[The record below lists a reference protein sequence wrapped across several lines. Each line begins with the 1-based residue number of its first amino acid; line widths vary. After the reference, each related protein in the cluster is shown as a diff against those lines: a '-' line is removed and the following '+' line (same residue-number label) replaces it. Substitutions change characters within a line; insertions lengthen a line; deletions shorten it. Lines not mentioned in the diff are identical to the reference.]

1 MSQTNA
7 NAPMDGAPAINT
19 PVGQTPPVGHTVAS
33 GGAGHG
39 AAGSGLRRRYAL
51 EFFMAVVLGVAPF
64 LAPLVGMG
72 PDLLGRILI
81 WGLFGLGF
89 DLLFGYT
96 GLLSF
101 GQAAFYGTGSFITA
115 YLMTADIIPNMLLAL
130 FFGMVVAAVLGLII
144 GYLTLQRSGIYFAM
158 STLAFGEMI
167 YFLEFGPLRNWTGG
181 ENGIPGIPMPEVDL
195 GFWSIAIQPGWPM
208 YTFLAVMFFI
218 GFVIARR
225 ISLSP
230 FGVVLTAIKGN
241 PNRAMAVGH
250 KIWSYKLAIFVVA
263 AAYGGV
269 AGGLLGLFQGYMPP
283 DAFNLHTSAEI
294 VIQTVMGGA
303 GTLLGPLVGATIW
316 LYLYEVLQFVDA
328 VGPYWRLILG
338 VVFVVLVTVFRG
350 GIVGE
355 YIAWRNRR
363 MTRRVALATG
373 TGAAHAPQ
381 AQHTVPLVMR
391 DTEKT
396 PQGTPVLRA
405 DNIAKH
411 YGGLKAV
418 KGVSISIEEG
428 ELRGLIG
435 PNGAGKSTFF
445 KMLAGEIEPTLGQ
458 VFLRG
463 KNITG
468 VGVTSVCQMGMS
480 KSYQVNELFDALT
493 VRQNILMSVLGQM
506 RGSFRFDAL
515 ASLGGRKGY
524 NEQVEAAM
532 HLVEL
537 THRADTPIHELSYGE
552 KRRVE
557 IGLALATGANVL
569 LLDEPLAGMSPE
581 ERVHTVALLKTLR
594 KGRTVLI
601 VEHDMDAMFEL
612 ADKITVLY
620 DGNFLAEGTP
630 EEIRASKAV
639 QDAYLGGMEES

>member
-1 MSQTNA
+1 MSRLNA
-7 NAPMDGAPAINT
+7 NVSTDGTQTLGGPAI
-19 PVGQTPPVGHTVAS
+19 GQHGQGLATRS
-33 GGAGHG
+33 GYV
-39 AAGSGLRRRYAL
+39 RRRYSL
-51 EFFMAVVLGVAPF
+51 ELLVAIILIVSPFVAPM
-64 LAPLVGMG
+64 VGMG
-72 PDLLGRILI
+72 PDLMGRILI

-101 GQAAFYGTGSFITA
+101 GQAAFYGTGSFVTA
-115 YLMTADIIPNMLLAL
+115 YLLTTGIVDNMLIAL
-130 FFGMVVAAVLGLII
+130 CFSLVVASILGLMI

-167 YFLEFGPLRNWTGG
+167 YFLEFGPLRDWTGG
-181 ENGIPGIPMPEVDL
+181 ENGIPGIPMPVLDL
-195 GFWSIAIQPGWPM
+195 GFWSMQIKSGWPM
-208 YTFLAVMFFI
+208 YVFLAVMFYI

-230 FGVVLTAIKGN
+230 FGVILTAIKGN
-241 PNRAMAVGH
+241 PQRAMAVGH

-316 LYLYEVLQFVDA
+316 LYLYEVLQFVDF

-338 VVFVVLVTVFRG
+338 VVFVLLVTMFRR

-355 YIAWRNRR
+355 IIALRDRR
-363 MTRRVALATG
+363 MTRRIARATD
-373 TGAAHAPQ
+373 TGGAGVMPTSVTTP
-381 AQHTVPLVMR
+381 TVPLIMR
-391 DTEKT
+391 EVTKVSN
-396 PQGTPVLRA
+396 GTPVLRA

-418 KGVSISIEEG
+418 KGVSISIAEG

-445 KMLAGEIEPTLGQ
+445 KMLAGEIPPTSGE

-463 KNITG
+463 QNITG
-468 VGVTSVCQMGMS
+468 IGVTSVCQLGMS

-493 VRQNILMSVLGQM
+493 VRQNILMSVLGQH
-506 RGSFRFDAL
+506 RGQFRFDAL
-515 ASLGGRKGY
+515 SSLHNKTLY

-532 HLVEL
+532 ALVEL
-537 THRADTPIHELSYGE
+537 MHRADTPIHELSYGE

-581 ERVHTVALLKTLR
+581 ERVHTIALLKNLR

-612 ADKITVLY
+612 ADQITVLY
-620 DGNFLAEGTP
+620 DGNYLAEGTP
-630 EEIRASKAV
+630 DEIRASKAV

>member
-1 MSQTNA
+1 MSQSDNSVA
-7 NAPMDGAPAINT
+7 IEAGASAAQ
-19 PVGQTPPVGHTVAS
+19 GRA
-33 GGAGHG
+33 AG
-39 AAGSGLRRRYAL
+39 AAARPAGAIRRRYAV
-51 EFFMAVVLGVAPF
+51 EFITAMVLCAAPF
-64 LAPLVGMG
+64 LAPLIGAG
-72 PDLLGRILI
+72 PDLLGRVLI

-89 DLLFGYT
+89 DLLFGYA

-101 GQAAFYGTGSFITA
+101 GQAAFYGTGSFVTA
-115 YLMTADIIPNMLLAL
+115 YLLTTGIIPNMLLAL
-130 FFGMVVAAVLGLII
+130 VVAMLVASVLGLLI
-144 GYLTLQRSGIYFAM
+144 GYLTLRRSGIYFAM
-158 STLAFGEMI
+158 STLAFAEMI
-167 YFLEFGPLRNWTGG
+167 YFLEFGPLRDWTGG
-181 ENGIPGIPMPEVDL
+181 ENGIPGIPEPTIDL
-195 GFWSIAIQPGWPM
+195 GFFSYAIQPGWPM
-208 YTFLAVMFFI
+208 YTFLAVMFFL

-230 FGVVLTAIKGN
+230 FGVILTAIRGN
-241 PNRAMAVGH
+241 PVRAMAVGH
-250 KIWSYKLAIFVVA
+250 RIQRYKLAVFVVA

-283 DAFNLHTSAEI
+283 DAFNLHTSAEL

-303 GTLLGPLVGATIW
+303 GTLFGPLLGALIW
-316 LYLYEVLQFVDA
+316 LYLFEVLQFVDS

-338 VVFVVLVTVFRG
+338 VIFVILVTVFRR
-350 GIVGE
+350 GICGE
-355 YIAWRNRR
+355 FIAWRDKR
-363 MTRRVALATG
+363 MTRRINRATDTSQSHSAAQRG
-373 TGAAHAPQ
+373 HGAQLRMRQSVSAAPG
-381 AQHTVPLVMR
+381 V
-391 DTEKT
+391 
-396 PQGTPVLRA
+396 PVLQA
-405 DNIAKH
+405 NNIAKH

-418 KGVSISIEEG
+418 KGVSIAVQEG

-445 KMLAGEIEPTLGQ
+445 KMLAGEIEPTSGE

-463 KNITG
+463 GNITG
-468 VGVTSVCQMGMS
+468 IGVTQVCQMGMS

-515 ASLGGRKGY
+515 ASLNGVSGY
-524 NEQVEAAM
+524 GEQVEAAM
-532 HLVEL
+532 ELVEL
-537 THRADTPIHELSYGE
+537 SHKADTPVHELSYGE

-581 ERVHTVALLKTLR
+581 ERVHAVALLKSIR
-594 KGRTVLI
+594 RGRTVLI

-630 EEIRASKAV
+630 QEIQANKAV
-639 QDAYLGGMEES
+639 QEAYLGGVEES

>member
-1 MSQTNA
+1 MSRVNAEVSMDGTQTL
-7 NAPMDGAPAINT
+7 GAPAGLAT
-19 PVGQTPPVGHTVAS
+19 RS
-33 GGAGHG
+33 GAI
-39 AAGSGLRRRYAL
+39 RRRYSL
-51 EFFMAVVLGVAPF
+51 ELLVAIILIVSPFVAP
-64 LAPLVGMG
+64 VIGMG
-72 PDLLGRILI
+72 PDLMGRILI

-115 YLMTADIIPNMLLAL
+115 YLLTTGIVSNMLVAL
-130 FFGMVVAAVLGLII
+130 FLSLIGASILGLMI
-144 GYLTLQRSGIYFAM
+144 GYLTLRRSGIYFAM

-167 YFLEFGPLRNWTGG
+167 YFLEFGPLRDWTGG
-181 ENGIPGIPMPEVDL
+181 EIGIPGIPMPEISL
-195 GFWSIAIQPGWPM
+195 GFWSMPIQSGWPM
-208 YTFLAVMFFI
+208 YIFLAVIFFI

-230 FGVVLTAIKGN
+230 FGVILTAIKGN
-241 PNRAMAVGH
+241 PQRAMAVGH
-250 KIWSYKLAIFVVA
+250 KIWSYKLAVFVVA

-316 LYLYEVLQFVDA
+316 LYLFEVLQFVELI
-328 VGPYWRLILG
+328 GPYWRLILG
-338 VVFVVLVTVFRG
+338 IVFVVLVTLFRR

-355 YIAWRNRR
+355 IIAWRDQRMARR
-363 MTRRVALATG
+363 MARATDTMTSGLSSAG
-373 TGAAHAPQ
+373 TIP
-381 AQHTVPLVMR
+381 TVPLVMR
-391 DTEKT
+391 EVEKT

-445 KMLAGEIEPTLGQ
+445 KMLAGEIPPTKGE

-468 VGVTSVCQMGMS
+468 IGVTAVCQMGMS
-480 KSYQVNELFDALT
+480 KSYQVNELFEALT
-493 VRQNILMSVLGQM
+493 VRQNILMSVLGLK
-506 RGSFRFDAL
+506 RGQFRFDAL
-515 ASLGGRKGY
+515 ASLNSNKSY

-532 HLVEL
+532 ALVEL
-537 THRADTPIHELSYGE
+537 LHRADTPIHELSYGE

-581 ERVHTVALLKTLR
+581 ERVHTVALLKKIR
-594 KGRTVLI
+594 QGRTVLI

-620 DGNFLAEGTP
+620 DGNYLAEGTP
-630 EEIRASKAV
+630 EEIKSSKAV

>member
-1 MSQTNA
+1 MSRQNDTATMQTTA
-7 NAPMDGAPAINT
+7 GVPGDSAAPAAT
-19 PVGQTPPVGHTVAS
+19 RRPG
-33 GGAGHG
+33 
-39 AAGSGLRRRYAL
+39 GLRRRYAV
-51 EFFMAVVLGVAPF
+51 EVITAIVLGVAPF
-64 LAPLVGMG
+64 LAPLIGAG
-72 PDLLGRILI
+72 PDLLGRVLI

-89 DLLFGYT
+89 DLLFGYA

-101 GQAAFYGTGSFITA
+101 GQAAFYGTGSFVTA
-115 YLMTADIIPNMLLAL
+115 YLLTTGIIPNMLLAL
-130 FFGMVVAAVLGLII
+130 FVAMLVASVLGLLI
-144 GYLTLQRSGIYFAM
+144 GYLTLRRSGIYFAM

-167 YFLEFGPLRNWTGG
+167 YFLEFGPLRDWTGG
-181 ENGIPGIPMPEVDL
+181 ENGIPGIPEPVIDF
-195 GFWSIAIQPGWPM
+195 GFFSILVQPGWPM
-208 YTFLAVMFFI
+208 YTFLACMFFI

-241 PNRAMAVGH
+241 PTRAMAVGH
-250 KIWSYKLAIFVVA
+250 KIHHYKLAVFVVA

-303 GTLLGPLVGATIW
+303 GTLFGPLLGAMIW

-338 VVFVVLVTVFRG
+338 VVFVILVTVFRR
-350 GIVGE
+350 GICGE
-355 YIAWRNRR
+355 FIAWRNKR
-363 MTRRVALATG
+363 MTRRLTRAVEA
-373 TGAAHAPQ
+373 GAEPTTRRVGAPLEMRQ
-381 AQHTVPLVMR
+381 SAAVPA
-391 DTEKT
+391 
-396 PQGTPVLRA
+396 GTPVLRA
-405 DNIAKH
+405 DNLAKH

-445 KMLAGEIEPTLGQ
+445 KMLAGEIEPTSGE

-463 KNITG
+463 DKITG
-468 VGVTSVCQMGMS
+468 IGVTQVCQLGMS

-493 VRQNILMSVLGQM
+493 VRQNILMSVLGQK

-515 ASLGGRKGY
+515 ASLNGASGY
-524 NEQVEAAM
+524 SDQVEAALE
-532 HLVEL
+532 LVEL
-537 THRADTPIHELSYGE
+537 EHKADTLVHELSYGE

-569 LLDEPLAGMSPE
+569 LFDEPLAGMSPE
-581 ERVHTVALLKTLR
+581 ERVHAVALLKSIR
-594 KGRTVLI
+594 RGRTVLI

-639 QDAYLGGMEES
+639 QDAYLGGVEES

>member
-1 MSQTNA
+1 MSQTDNSVA
-7 NAPMDGAPAINT
+7 IKAGENVAEAPSMP
-19 PVGQTPPVGHTVAS
+19 
-33 GGAGHG
+33 
-39 AAGSGLRRRYAL
+39 AGSAGAYRRRYAV
-51 EFFMAVVLGVAPF
+51 EVITAMVLCVAPF
-64 LAPLVGMG
+64 MAPLIGAG
-72 PDLLGRILI
+72 PDLLGRVLI

-89 DLLFGYT
+89 DLLFGYA

-101 GQAAFYGTGSFITA
+101 GQAAFYGTGSFVTA
-115 YLMTADIIPNMLLAL
+115 YLLTTGIIPNMLLAL
-130 FFGMVVAAVLGLII
+130 VVAMLVASVLGLLI
-144 GYLTLQRSGIYFAM
+144 GYLTLRRSGIYFAM
-158 STLAFGEMI
+158 STLAFAEMI
-167 YFLEFGPLRNWTGG
+167 YFLEFGPLRDWTGG
-181 ENGIPGIPMPEVDL
+181 ENGIPGIPEPAIEL
-195 GFWSIAIQPGWPM
+195 GFFSYTIQPGWPM
-208 YTFLAVMFFI
+208 YTFLAVMFFV

-230 FGVVLTAIKGN
+230 FGVILTAIRGN
-241 PNRAMAVGH
+241 PVRAMAVGH
-250 KIWSYKLAIFVVA
+250 KIQRYKLAVFVVA

-283 DAFNLHTSAEI
+283 DAFNLHTSAEL

-303 GTLLGPLVGATIW
+303 GTLFGPLLGAFIW
-316 LYLYEVLQFVDA
+316 LYLFEVLQFVDS

-338 VVFVVLVTVFRG
+338 VIFVILVTVFRR
-350 GIVGE
+350 GICGE
-355 YIAWRNRR
+355 FIAWRNKR
-363 MTRRVALATG
+363 MTRRIARAE
-373 TGAAHAPQ
+373 TGARQQTRRQRAVQLLMREAAP
-381 AQHTVPLVMR
+381 VEP
-391 DTEKT
+391 
-396 PQGTPVLRA
+396 GSPVLQA
-405 DNIAKH
+405 NNIAKH

-418 KGVSISIEEG
+418 KGVSISVAEG

-445 KMLAGEIEPTLGQ
+445 KMLAGEILPTSGE

-463 KNITG
+463 GNITG
-468 VGVTSVCQMGMS
+468 IGVTQVCQLGMS

-493 VRQNILMSVLGQM
+493 VRQNILMSVLGQK

-515 ASLGGRKGY
+515 SSLNGVSGY
-524 NEQVEAAM
+524 GEQVEAAM
-532 HLVEL
+532 ALVEL
-537 THRADTPIHELSYGE
+537 SDKADTPVHELSYGE

-581 ERVHTVALLKTLR
+581 ERVHAVALLKSIR
-594 KGRTVLI
+594 RGRTVLI

-630 EEIRASKAV
+630 EEIQASKAV
-639 QDAYLGGMEES
+639 QEAYLGGVVES

>member
-1 MSQTNA
+1 MSQTNESVIQ
-7 NAPMDGAPAINT
+7 GAQP
-19 PVGQTPPVGHTVAS
+19 
-33 GGAGHG
+33 
-39 AAGSGLRRRYAL
+39 AAGAYIDPQASALRQRYGVLLIAAL
-51 EFFMAVVLGVAPF
+51 VLVVAPF
-64 LAPLVGMG
+64 VAPIFGAG
-72 PDLLGRILI
+72 PDLLSRVLI

-115 YLMTADIIPNMLLAL
+115 YLLTSGIIDNMLVAL
-130 FFGMVVAAVLGLII
+130 VFSIIGAAILGVII
-144 GYLTLQRSGIYFAM
+144 GYLTLRRSGIYFAM
-158 STLAFGEMI
+158 STLAFAEMI
-167 YFLEFGPLRNWTGG
+167 YFLEFGPLRDWTGG
-181 ENGIPGIPMPEVDL
+181 ENGIPGIPEASIDI
-195 GFWSIAIQPGWPM
+195 GFYHLTIGPGWPM
-208 YTFLAVMFFI
+208 YTFLAVLFFL
-218 GFVIARR
+218 GFLVARR

-230 FGVVLTAIKGN
+230 FGVVLTAIREN
-241 PNRAMAVGH
+241 PERAMAVGH
-250 KIWSYKLAIFVVA
+250 VIQRYKLAVFAIA
-263 AAYGGV
+263 AAYGGL

-283 DAFNLHTSAEI
+283 DAFNLHTSAEL

-303 GTLLGPLVGATIW
+303 GTLFGPLLGALIW

-338 VVFVVLVTVFRG
+338 IIFVVLVTVFRR
-350 GIVGE
+350 GICGE
-355 YIAWRNRR
+355 FLAWRNRR
-363 MTRRVALATG
+363 LNRRMSAAVAG
-373 TGAAHAPQ
+373 
-381 AQHTVPLVMR
+381 QHSHHSGVPASALVMR
-391 DTEKT
+391 DALPMASGE
-396 PQGTPVLRA
+396 PVLRA

-418 KGVSISIEEG
+418 KGVSISIQEG

-445 KMLAGEIEPTLGQ
+445 RMLAGEILPTHGR
-458 VFLRG
+458 VYLR
-463 KNITG
+463 NQDITG
-468 VGVTSVCQMGMS
+468 IGVTQVCQLGMS
-480 KSYQVNELFDALT
+480 KSYQVNTLFDQLT
-493 VRQNILMSVLGQM
+493 VRQNILMSVLGQK
-506 RGSFRFDAL
+506 RGPFKLDAL
-515 ASLGGRKGY
+515 KAVESVKGCT
-524 NEQVEAAM
+524 EQVAAVLD
-532 HLVEL
+532 LVEL

-581 ERVHTVALLKTLR
+581 ERVSTVALLKNIR

-612 ADKITVLY
+612 ADRITVLY

-630 EEIRASKAV
+630 EEIRNSKAV
-639 QDAYLGGMEES
+639 QDAYLGGMEDDK

>member
-1 MSQTNA
+1 MSQINA
-7 NAPMDGAPAINT
+7 NAPTNGAQTLNSPTGGPA
-19 PVGQTPPVGHTVAS
+19 
-33 GGAGHG
+33 
-39 AAGSGLRRRYAL
+39 GLATGTGYVRRRYSL
-51 EFFMAVVLGVAPF
+51 ELFVAILLAVAPF
-64 LAPLVGMG
+64 MAPMIGMG
-72 PDLLGRILI
+72 PDLMGRILI

-101 GQAAFYGTGSFITA
+101 GQAAFYGTGSFVTA
-115 YLMTADIIPNMLLAL
+115 YLLTTGIVPNMLIALFLAL
-130 FFGMVVAAVLGLII
+130 VVASILGLII

-167 YFLEFGPLRNWTGG
+167 YFLEFGPLREWTGG
-181 ENGIPGIPMPEVDL
+181 ENGIPGVPMPKIDL
-195 GFWSIAIQPGWPM
+195 GFWSMNIQAGWPM
-208 YTFLAVMFFI
+208 YIFLAVMFYL

-230 FGVVLTAIKGN
+230 FGVILTAIKGN

-283 DAFNLHTSAEI
+283 DAFNLHTSAEV

-316 LYLYEVLQFVDA
+316 LYLYEVLQFVDF

-338 VVFVVLVTVFRG
+338 VVFVVLVTMFRR

-355 YIAWRNRR
+355 YIAWRNHR
-363 MTRRVALATG
+363 MTRRVARAMDTG
-373 TGAAHAPQ
+373 STQNNAAVPTA
-381 AQHTVPLVMR
+381 PLVMR
-391 DTEKT
+391 QIDKS

-418 KGVSISIEEG
+418 KGVSISIQEG
-428 ELRGLIG
+428 ELHGLIG

-445 KMLAGEIEPTLGQ
+445 KMLAGEIQPTKGE

-468 VGVTSVCQMGMS
+468 IGVTSVCQLGMS

-493 VRQNILMSVLGQM
+493 VRQNILMSVLGQK
-506 RGSFRFDAL
+506 RGQFRFDAL
-515 ASLGGRKGY
+515 ASINSDPTY
-524 NEQVEAAM
+524 HEQVEASM

-537 THRADTPIHELSYGE
+537 MHRADTPIHELSYGE

-581 ERVHTVALLKTLR
+581 ERVHTVALLKKIR
-594 KGRTVLI
+594 VGRTVLI

-620 DGNFLAEGTP
+620 DGNYLAEGTP
-630 EEIRASKAV
+630 DEIRASKEV
-639 QDAYLGGMEES
+639 QDAYLGGMEE

>member
-1 MSQTNA
+1 MSRST
-7 NAPMDGAPAINT
+7 T
-19 PVGQTPPVGHTVAS
+19 STAS
-33 GGAGHG
+33 IEAG
-39 AAGSGLRRRYAL
+39 AAPVDATAAATIGPNGGRLRRRYKV
-51 EFFMAVVLGVAPF
+51 EFYLGIVLILAPF
-64 LAPLVGMG
+64 IAPFVGAG
-72 PDLLGRILI
+72 PDLLGRVLI

-101 GQAAFYGTGSFITA
+101 GQAAFYGTGSFVTA
-115 YLMTADIIPNMLLAL
+115 YLLTTGIIPNMLVAL
-130 FFGMVVAAVLGLII
+130 VVAMLIASALGLVI
-144 GYLTLQRSGIYFAM
+144 GYLTLRRSGIYFAM

-167 YFLEFGPLRNWTGG
+167 YFLEFGPLRDWTGG
-181 ENGIPGIPMPEVDL
+181 ENGIPGIPEPLVDF
-195 GFWSIAIQPGWPM
+195 GFWSTTVKPGWPM
-208 YTFLAVMFFI
+208 YIFLAVMFYI
-218 GFVIARR
+218 GFLIARR
-225 ISLSP
+225 IALSP
-230 FGVVLTAIKGN
+230 FGVILTAIRGN
-241 PNRAMAVGH
+241 PTRAMAVGH
-250 KIWSYKLAIFVVA
+250 KIRHYKLAVFVIA

-283 DAFNLHTSAEI
+283 DAFMLETSAEV
-294 VIQTVMGGA
+294 VIQTVMGGT
-303 GTLLGPLVGATIW
+303 GTLFGPLLGALIW

-338 VVFVVLVTVFRG
+338 VIFVVLVTVFRR
-350 GIVGE
+350 GICGE

-363 MTRRVALATG
+363 MTRRIARAMDVNPVGQGSAKRTSS
-373 TGAAHAPQ
+373 AP
-381 AQHTVPLVMR
+381 LIMR
-391 DTEKT
+391 KVTNAR
-396 PQGTPVLRA
+396 PGTPVLQA
-405 DNIAKH
+405 NNVAKH

-418 KGVSISIEEG
+418 KGVSVTIEEG

-445 KMLAGEIEPTLGQ
+445 KMLAGEIEPTLGE
-458 VFLRG
+458 VFMRG
-463 KNITG
+463 ENITG
-468 VGVTSVCQMGMS
+468 IGVTQVCQMGMS

-493 VRQNILMSVLGQM
+493 VRQNILMSVLGQK
-506 RGSFRFDAL
+506 RGGFRLDAL
-515 ASLGGRKGY
+515 VSLDSDKSY

-532 HLVEL
+532 ELVEL
-537 THRADTPIHELSYGE
+537 LDYADVPVHELSYGQ

-581 ERVHTVALLKTLR
+581 ERVHTIALLKNIR
-594 KGRTVLI
+594 IGRTVLI

-630 EEIRASKAV
+630 DEIRNSKAV
-639 QDAYLGGMEES
+639 QDAYLGGMDD

>member
-1 MSQTNA
+1 MSRQNDTATMQTTA
-7 NAPMDGAPAINT
+7 GVPGDLAAPAAT
-19 PVGQTPPVGHTVAS
+19 RRPG
-33 GGAGHG
+33 
-39 AAGSGLRRRYAL
+39 GLRRRYAV
-51 EFFMAVVLGVAPF
+51 EVITAIVLGVAPF
-64 LAPLVGMG
+64 LAPLIGAG
-72 PDLLGRILI
+72 PDLLGRVLI

-89 DLLFGYT
+89 DLLFGYA

-101 GQAAFYGTGSFITA
+101 GQAAFYGTGSFVTA
-115 YLMTADIIPNMLLAL
+115 YLLTTGIIPNMLLAL
-130 FFGMVVAAVLGLII
+130 FVAMLVASVLGLLI
-144 GYLTLQRSGIYFAM
+144 GYLTLRRSGIYFAM

-167 YFLEFGPLRNWTGG
+167 YFLEFGPLRDWTGG
-181 ENGIPGIPMPEVDL
+181 ENGIPGIPEPVIDF
-195 GFWSIAIQPGWPM
+195 GFFSILVQPGWPM
-208 YTFLAVMFFI
+208 YTFLACMFFI

-241 PNRAMAVGH
+241 PTRAMAVGH
-250 KIWSYKLAIFVVA
+250 KIHRYKLAVFVVA

-303 GTLLGPLVGATIW
+303 GTLFGPLLGAMIW

-338 VVFVVLVTVFRG
+338 VVFVILVTVFRR
-350 GIVGE
+350 GICGE
-355 YIAWRNRR
+355 FIAWRNKR
-363 MTRRVALATG
+363 MTRRLTRAVEA
-373 TGAAHAPQ
+373 GAATTTRRVGAPLIMRES
-381 AQHTVPLVMR
+381 AAVPA
-391 DTEKT
+391 
-396 PQGTPVLRA
+396 GTPVLRA
-405 DNIAKH
+405 DNLTKH

-445 KMLAGEIEPTLGQ
+445 KMLAGEIEPTSGE

-463 KNITG
+463 DKITG
-468 VGVTSVCQMGMS
+468 IGVTQVCQLGMS

-493 VRQNILMSVLGQM
+493 VRQNILMSVLGQK

-515 ASLGGRKGY
+515 STLNGASGY
-524 NEQVEAAM
+524 SEQVEAALE
-532 HLVEL
+532 LVEL
-537 THRADTPIHELSYGE
+537 EHKADTLVHELSYGE

-569 LLDEPLAGMSPE
+569 LFDEPLAGMSPE
-581 ERVHTVALLKTLR
+581 ERVHAVALLKSIR
-594 KGRTVLI
+594 RGRTVLI

-639 QDAYLGGMEES
+639 QDAYLGGVEES

>member
-1 MSQTNA
+1 MNQSNNSVAIET
-7 NAPMDGAPAINT
+7 GASSAQRPHAQ
-19 PVGQTPPVGHTVAS
+19 V
-33 GGAGHG
+33 GGA
-39 AAGSGLRRRYAL
+39 LRRRYGV
-51 EFFMAVVLGVAPF
+51 EFITAIVLCVAPF
-64 LAPLVGMG
+64 MAPLIGAG
-72 PDLLGRILI
+72 PDLLGRVLI

-89 DLLFGYT
+89 DLLFGYA

-101 GQAAFYGTGSFITA
+101 GQAAFYGTGSFVTA
-115 YLMTADIIPNMLLAL
+115 YLLTTGIIPNMLLAL
-130 FFGMVVAAVLGLII
+130 LVAMIVASILGLAI
-144 GYLTLQRSGIYFAM
+144 GYLTLRRSGIYFAM
-158 STLAFGEMI
+158 STLAFAEMI
-167 YFLEFGPLRNWTGG
+167 YFLEFGPLRDWTGG
-181 ENGIPGIPMPEVDL
+181 ENGIPGIPEPAIDL
-195 GFWSIAIQPGWPM
+195 GFWSMAIQPGWPM

-218 GFVIARR
+218 GFVLARR

-230 FGVVLTAIKGN
+230 FGVILTAIRGN
-241 PNRAMAVGH
+241 PTRAMAVGH
-250 KIWSYKLAIFVVA
+250 KIQRYKLAVFVVA

-283 DAFNLHTSAEI
+283 DAFNLHTSAEL

-303 GTLLGPLVGATIW
+303 GTLFGPLLGALIW
-316 LYLYEVLQFVDA
+316 LYLFEVLQFVDA

-338 VVFVVLVTVFRG
+338 VIFVILVTVFRR
-350 GIVGE
+350 GICGE
-355 YIAWRNRR
+355 FIAWRDKR
-363 MTRRVALATG
+363 MTRRISRATDTGG
-373 TGAAHAPQ
+373 TGSHSGRG
-381 AQHTVPLVMR
+381 AQLVMR
-391 DTEKT
+391 QSVPMK
-396 PQGTPVLRA
+396 PGTAVLRA

-418 KGVSISIEEG
+418 KGVSISVEEG

-445 KMLAGEIEPTLGQ
+445 KMLAGEIEPTSGQ

-463 KNITG
+463 GNITG
-468 VGVTSVCQMGMS
+468 IGVTQVCQMGMS

-493 VRQNILMSVLGQM
+493 VRQNILMSVLGQK

-515 ASLGGRKGY
+515 ASLNGVSGY
-524 NEQVEAAM
+524 SEQVEAAM
-532 HLVEL
+532 DLVEL
-537 THRADTPIHELSYGE
+537 THKADTPVHELSYGE

-581 ERVHTVALLKTLR
+581 ERVHAVALLKSIR
-594 KGRTVLI
+594 RGRTVLI

-630 EEIRASKAV
+630 EEIKANKAV
-639 QDAYLGGMEES
+639 QEAYLGGVGES

>member
-1 MSQTNA
+1 MSQSNESVIRATRA
-7 NAPMDGAPAINT
+7 ATAAPYDPRAGALRQRYGVLLI
-19 PVGQTPPVGHTVAS
+19 
-33 GGAGHG
+33 
-39 AAGSGLRRRYAL
+39 AALIL
-51 EFFMAVVLGVAPF
+51 VVAPF
-64 LAPLVGMG
+64 VAPVFGAG
-72 PDLLGRILI
+72 PDLLSRVLI

-115 YLMTADIIPNMLLAL
+115 YLLTSGIIDNMLIAL
-130 FFGMVVAAVLGLII
+130 VLSIIGASILGLMI
-144 GYLTLQRSGIYFAM
+144 GYLTLRRSGIYFAM
-158 STLAFGEMI
+158 STLAFAEMI
-167 YFLEFGPLRNWTGG
+167 YFLEFGPLRDWTGG
-181 ENGIPGIPMPEVDL
+181 ENGIPGIPEASIDL
-195 GFWSIAIQPGWPM
+195 GFYYLAISQGWPT
-208 YTFLAVMFFI
+208 YTFLAVVFFL
-218 GFVIARR
+218 GFVVARR

-230 FGVVLTAIKGN
+230 FGVVLTAIREN
-241 PNRAMAVGH
+241 PERAMAVGH
-250 KIWSYKLAIFVVA
+250 TIRRYKLAVFVIA
-263 AAYGGV
+263 AAYGGL

-283 DAFNLHTSAEI
+283 DAFNLHTSAEL

-303 GTLLGPLVGATIW
+303 GTLFGPLLGALIW
-316 LYLYEVLQFVDA
+316 LYLYEVLQFVES

-338 VVFVVLVTVFRG
+338 VIFVVLVTLFRR

-355 YIAWRNRR
+355 FLAWRKRR
-363 MTRRVALATG
+363 MSRRMSAAVGDARAHSATG
-373 TGAAHAPQ
+373 HAP
-381 AQHTVPLVMR
+381 ALVMR
-391 DTEKT
+391 DAPAMKKG
-396 PQGTPVLRA
+396 QPVLRA

-418 KGVSISIEEG
+418 KGVSISIQEG

-445 KMLAGEIEPTLGQ
+445 RMLAGEIQPTHGQ
-458 VFLRG
+458 VHLRDRD
-463 KNITG
+463 ITG
-468 VGVTSVCQMGMS
+468 IGVTQVCQLGMS
-480 KSYQVNELFDALT
+480 KSYQVNTLFDQLT
-493 VRQNILMSVLGQM
+493 VYQNILMSVLGQK
-506 RGSFRFDAL
+506 RGSFKLDAL
-515 ASLGGRKGY
+515 SAVESVKGCTD
-524 NEQVEAAM
+524 QVAAVL

-537 THRADTPIHELSYGE
+537 THRAETPIHELSYGE

-581 ERVHTVALLKTLR
+581 ERVQTVALLKNIR

-612 ADKITVLY
+612 ADRITVLY

-630 EEIRASKAV
+630 DEIRNSKAV
-639 QDAYLGGMEES
+639 QDAYLGGMEEEA

>member
-1 MSQTNA
+1 MSQTNQTVIQTGRSTSGPA
-7 NAPMDGAPAINT
+7 FVSDSASLKQRYGVLLIAALVLIVAPAIA
-19 PVGQTPPVGHTVAS
+19 P
-33 GGAGHG
+33 
-39 AAGSGLRRRYAL
+39 
-51 EFFMAVVLGVAPF
+51 VLGA
-64 LAPLVGMG
+64 G
-72 PDLLGRILI
+72 PDLLSRVLI

-115 YLMTADIIPNMLLAL
+115 YLLTSGIIDNMLIAL
-130 FFGMVVAAVLGLII
+130 VVAVAGAAILGLLI
-144 GYLTLQRSGIYFAM
+144 GYLTLRRSGIYFAM
-158 STLAFGEMI
+158 STLAFAEMI
-167 YFLEFGPLRNWTGG
+167 YFLEFGPLRDWTGG
-181 ENGIPGIPMPEVDL
+181 ENGIPGIPEAVVDL
-195 GFWSIAIQPGWPM
+195 GFVEIFVGYGWPM
-208 YTFLAVMFFI
+208 YSFLAVLFFL
-218 GFVIARR
+218 GFWVARR

-230 FGVVLTAIKGN
+230 FGVVLTAIREN
-241 PNRAMAVGH
+241 PERAKAVGH
-250 KIWSYKLAIFVVA
+250 TIQRYKLAVFVIA
-263 AAYGGV
+263 AAYGGL

-283 DAFNLHTSAEI
+283 DAFNLHTSAEL

-303 GTLLGPLVGATIW
+303 GTLFGPLLGALIW

-338 VVFVVLVTVFRG
+338 IVFVVLVTVFRR

-355 YIAWRNRR
+355 FLAWRTRR
-363 MTRRVALATG
+363 MSRRMSAAVP
-373 TGAAHAPQ
+373 GAMHQSGVSSAR
-381 AQHTVPLVMR
+381 LVMR
-391 DTEKT
+391 DAPSMSKG
-396 PQGTPVLRA
+396 QPVLRA

-445 KMLAGEIEPTLGQ
+445 RMLAGEIQPTHGK
-458 VFLRG
+458 VYLRG
-463 KNITG
+463 QDITG
-468 VGVTSVCQMGMS
+468 VGVTQVCQMGMS
-480 KSYQVNELFDALT
+480 KSYQVNTLFDQLT
-493 VRQNILMSVLGQM
+493 VKQNILMSVLGQK
-506 RGSFRFDAL
+506 RGSFKLDAL
-515 ASLGGRKGY
+515 TAVESVKGCM
-524 NEQVEAAM
+524 EQVYAVLDM
-532 HLVEL
+532 VEL
-537 THRADTPIHELSYGE
+537 VHRADTPIHELSYGE

-581 ERVHTVALLKTLR
+581 ERVQTVALLKNIR

-612 ADKITVLY
+612 ADRITVLY

-630 EEIRASKAV
+630 DEIRNSKEV
-639 QDAYLGGMEES
+639 QDAYLGGMEEDE